1 MKKVATLLL
10 TTILQAQPNAI
21 WIRTFGG
28 INSDYGRSIQ
38 QVFNDGYIIIGTTAS
53 FGDNNDVWLIKTDVQ
68 GNKEW
73 DKTFGGSNDDFGSC
87 IQQTIDGGYII
98 VGWTNSFGGGNNDA
112 WLIKTDVQ
120 GNKEWDKTFGG
131 NDTDIGYSVQQTIDG
146 GYIITGWT
154 RSFGLGN
161 NDVWLIKTDVQGN
174 EEWNKPLGGNLF
186 ERGYSVQ
193 QTIDG
198 GYIIA
203 GWTNSFGDGNYDVWL
218 IKTDTEGNEEWNKL
232 FGGSDSDRGY
242 SVQQTIDGGYIITG
256 ETKSFGNGESDL
268 WLIKT
273 DTEGNEEWNKL
284 FGGSDS
290 DRGYSVQQT
299 ENAEYVITGWTKS
312 FGNGNNDAW
321 LIKVENP
328 IAKIKESYIPHIFV
342 FHQNYPNP
350 FNPTTSLA
358 YVLPKDELV
367 NITIYD
373 MMGRKIKTLVND
385 SQTAGYKSIQWN
397 ATNDRNEPVSA
408 GLYLYTIQAGEF
420 RQTKKMILL
429 K

>member
-1 MKKVATLLL
+1 MKKIAALLL
-10 TTILQAQPNAI
+10 TAILQAQPNAI

-38 QVFNDGYIIIGTTAS
+38 QVFNDGYILIGTTAS
-53 FGDNNDVWLIKTDVQ
+53 FGNNNNAWLIKIDAE
-68 GNKEW
+68 GNQEW

-87 IQQTIDGGYII
+87 IKQTIDGGYII

-112 WLIKTDVQ
+112 WLIKTDMQ

-131 NDTDIGYSVQQTIDG
+131 NENDIGYAVQQTIDG
-146 GYIITGWT
+146 GYII
-154 RSFGLGN
+154 
-161 NDVWLIKTDVQGN
+161 V
-174 EEWNKPLGGNLF
+174 
-186 ERGYSVQ
+186 
-193 QTIDG
+193 
-198 GYIIA
+198 
-203 GWTNSFGDGNYDVWL
+203 GWTNSFGDGNYNVWL
-218 IKTDTEGNEEWNKL
+218 IKTDVEGNEEWDKP

-242 SVQQTIDGGYIITG
+242 SVQQTTDGGYIITG

-273 DTEGNEEWNKL
+273 DAEGNEEWDKP

-328 IAKIKESYIPHIFV
+328 IAEIKESYIPHIFV

-350 FNPTTSLA
+350 FNLTTSLA
-358 YVLPKDELV
+358 YDLPKDELV

-373 MMGRKIKTLVND
+373 MKGKMVKILINGL
-385 SQTAGYKSIQWN
+385 QTAGYKSVQWN
-397 ATNDRNEPVSA
+397 ATNNQGQQVSA
-408 GLYLYTIQAGEF
+408 GLYLYTIEAGEF
-420 RQTKKMILL
+420 RQTKKMVLL